1 METFTNFV
9 KSLDERSNRVS
20 RRKVV
25 NEFLQDEI
33 KIKKTVDRISNTNV
47 RYLMKRLFDLIYVL
61 LIDFR
66 KKGKI

>member
-25 NEFLQDEI
+25 NEFLHDEI